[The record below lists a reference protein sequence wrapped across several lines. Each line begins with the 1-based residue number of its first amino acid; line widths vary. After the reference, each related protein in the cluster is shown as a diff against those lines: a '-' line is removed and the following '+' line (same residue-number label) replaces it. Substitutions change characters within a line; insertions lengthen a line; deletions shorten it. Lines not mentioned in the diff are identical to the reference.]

1 MSVLKILFLSLAS
14 ALSHNLVFTDHL
26 GIESFF
32 EETRDRKLALGTSF
46 AIIVLTSVTC
56 LLTSLADIYI
66 LKAFSIEYMR
76 TLAFVLI
83 MIIVWRGMVALK
95 SRIKIS
101 VPYVLSSTA
110 VLGCALIVSSN
121 GFNPFGAFIY
131 GIFAGLGYMLSS
143 FLFAE
148 VRARLEYSVVPKF
161 FKGLPILLI
170 TAGLIALV
178 FTGFRGM
185 EFVWRR

>member
-1 MSVLKILFLSLAS
+1 MSVLKILLLSLAS
-14 ALSHNLVFTDHL
+14 ALSHNLIFTEYL
-26 GIESFF
+26 GVESFF
-32 EETRDRKLALGTSF
+32 EETRDRKLALRTSF
-46 AIIVLTSVTC
+46 AIIVLTAVTC
-56 LLTSLADIYI
+56 LLTSIVDAYI

-83 MIIVWRGMVALK
+83 MVIVWRGVVAFKSQLK
-95 SRIKIS
+95 MS
-101 VPYVLSSTA
+101 VPYVLTSTA
-110 VLGCALIVSSN
+110 VLGTALIVSANSLS
-121 GFNPFGAFIY
+121 PLGALIY
-131 GIFAGLGYMLSS
+131 GIFAGLGYMLSA

-148 VRARLEYSVVPKF
+148 VRARLEYSITPKF

-185 EFVWRR
+185 EFVWRK

>member
-14 ALSHNLVFTDHL
+14 ALSHNLIFSEYL
-26 GIESFF
+26 GIEPFF
-32 EETRDRKLALGTSF
+32 EETRDSKTALSTSS
-46 AIIVLTSVTC
+46 AIIILTAVTC
-56 LLTSLADIYI
+56 LLTSIVDSYI

-76 TLAFVLI
+76 TLAFVII
-83 MIIVWRGMVALK
+83 MIMVWRGLLALK

-110 VLGCALIVSSN
+110 VLGCALIVSAN
-121 GFNPFGAFIY
+121 GLNPFGALIY
-131 GIFAGLGYMLSS
+131 GIFAGLGYMFSS